1 MSDSEEDYMS
11 EKYLIQAE
19 QHEKKQPQ
27 TYSERRKQ
35 ATREHER
42 KAYIAPRAQMEK
54 KAREEGLNQ
63 SVSEDNKGMQML
75 MKMGFKKG
83 MALGK
88 SGDGMTTPIAV
99 EMKQGRG
106 GIGTKRALEEEAKE
120 QEAKRP
126 NIDPEEYRE
135 LMAQRVKEAQRM
147 RRSRAA
153 ASLIEKLDKDKGIE
167 MNILWI
173 FNIPEKTEDEQGNH
187 EQEKDNDE
195 VSGEDDKA
203 EEEPLPY
210 PEEEMEALKALPLEE
225 RLERLVSYLR
235 NEHTYCFWCAV
246 KYNDQQDLD
255 ENCPGPEEDDH

>member
-1 MSDSEEDYMS
+1 MSDSEEEDYMS

-19 QHEKKQPQ
+19 QQEKKQPQ

-42 KAYIAPRAQMEK
+42 KAYIAPRAQMEQ
-54 KAREEGLNQ
+54 KAREEGLKQ

-88 SGDGMTTPIAV
+88 SGDG
-99 EMKQGRG
+99 RS
-106 GIGTKRALEEEAKE
+106 GIGTKRALEEEAKK
-120 QEAKRP
+120 QETKRQ
-126 NIDPEEYRE
+126 NVDPEEYRE
-135 LMAQRVKEAQRM
+135 LMAQRAKEAQRM

-153 ASLIEKLDKDKGIE
+153 ASLVEKLDKDKGIE

-173 FNIPEKTEDEQGNH
+173 FNIPEKTEDEEQ
-187 EQEKDNDE
+187 EQEKDELSGQDE
-195 VSGEDDKA
+195 KA
-203 EEEPLPY
+203 EESLPY
-210 PEEEMEALKALPLEE
+210 PEEEMEVLKALPLEE
-225 RLERLVSYLR
+225 RLERLVTYLR
-235 NEHTYCFWCAV
+235 NEHNYCFWCAV

-255 ENCPGPEEDDH
+255 ENCPGLEEDDH